1 MRPQTRDG
9 LFYGVYSGI
18 IILGFFFL
26 AQRLIESTSIVP
38 PESQEEFDEFL
49 SLHRQAYAALIIASI
64 GAAAAIHHKTARDKP
79 LWEIRKTKKL
89 EPKRSAIIVSIGMLV
104 AMVGFGGAGL
114 LLHQAYAIPEGS
126 VDYGLAFERWNEQ
139 ATHRAVAG
147 FVGTVIVSAGY
158 LFSREPDLE
167 LGDNDSI
174 FNNRPLWQCVV
185 VMVAGVAIAAASY
198 GYGATQYATYS
209 EADEES
215 DLVVIVLVGLLVAL
229 CVILAGLS
237 MLARRPLS
245 IPFRGE
251 LHPHPMHMMGK
262 RKP

>member
-1 MRPQTRDG
+1 MKTQIRDG
-9 LFYGVYSGI
+9 LVYGVCSGI
-18 IILGFFFL
+18 IILGLFFL
-26 AQRLIESTSIVP
+26 ALILIESTTIVP
-38 PESQEEFDEFL
+38 PGSQEEFDEFL
-49 SLHRQAYAALIIASI
+49 SLHRDAYAGLIVASI
-64 GAAAAIHHKTARDKP
+64 GATAAIYYGTARDKP
-79 LWEIRKTKKL
+79 LWEIRNAKRL
-89 EPKRSAIIVSIGMLV
+89 EPKRSAIIISIGLFV
-104 AMVGFGGAGL
+104 AIMGFGGAGL

-139 ATHRAVAG
+139 ATLRGVTG
-147 FVGTVIVSAGY
+147 FVGTVIVCAGY

-167 LGDNDSI
+167 LGDSESI

-185 VMVAGVAIAAASY
+185 VMVAGVAIAAAFY
-198 GYGATQYATYS
+198 GYGATQYAAYS

-215 DLVVIVLVGLLVAL
+215 DLFVIVLAGLLVAF

-251 LHPHPMHMMGK
+251 LHPHPMHMTGK
-262 RKP
+262 RKS